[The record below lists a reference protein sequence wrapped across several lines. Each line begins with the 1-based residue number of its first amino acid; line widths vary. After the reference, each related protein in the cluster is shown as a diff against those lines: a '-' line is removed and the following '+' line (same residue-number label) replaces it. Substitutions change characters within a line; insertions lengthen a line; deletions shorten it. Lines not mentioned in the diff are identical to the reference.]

1 MTEIKLILDTGSLEG
16 AIHDLIGAIRELS
29 GAKTTPEPTLTTPV
43 LTDPTLTVSDPADQD
58 VTYTVSE
65 AVTAPEK
72 EKTETK
78 EPEAATPEK
87 SVCSVADLSRA
98 GAALIDQGKMPQLIE
113 LLRKFGVQAVT
124 QLKPEAYPEFMEALR
139 GLGAKL

>member
-1 MTEIKLILDTGSLEG
+1 MTEIKLILDTGTLEG

-29 GAKTTPEPTLTTPV
+29 GNTITPATEPKPSLKMPTV
-43 LTDPTLTVSDPADQD
+43 TDPSDALI
-58 VTYTVSE
+58 TYTASE
-65 AVTAPEK
+65 ASATPEK
-72 EKTETK
+72 ETTETK
-78 EPEAATPEK
+78 EPEAATPKEP
-87 SVCSVADLSRA
+87 VCTVSDLSRA

-139 GLGAKL
+139 ELGAKL